1 MSMEE
6 SEIEVLKSKL
16 QRMIKMEV
24 DSLLKSLIP
33 NVLRFTRVGVTGS
46 TPTSLMV
53 YVKIFHS
60 GKVPVSV
67 LFRVVELLKKYS
79 RELYVDSPHAGAI
92 RISGPISRD
101 LLTKAQLS

>member
-1 MSMEE
+1 MRE
-6 SEIEVLKSKL
+6 SEVEVLKSKL

-24 DSLLKSLIP
+24 DNLLKSSIP
-33 NVLRFTRVGVTGS
+33 NVLKFTRVGITGS
-46 TPTSLMV
+46 SPTSLTV

-60 GKVPVSV
+60 GKVPVST

-79 RELYVDSPHAGAI
+79 RELYIDSPHAGAI

-101 LLTKAQLS
+101 SLTKVQLS